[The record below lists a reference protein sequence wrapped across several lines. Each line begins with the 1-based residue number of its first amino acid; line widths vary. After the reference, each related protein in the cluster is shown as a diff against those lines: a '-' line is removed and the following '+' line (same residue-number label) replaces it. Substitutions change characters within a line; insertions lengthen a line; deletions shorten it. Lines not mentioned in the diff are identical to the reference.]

1 MLELEGY
8 PMVFECEKNI
18 KLKTV
23 YTVGIVVG
31 VLMILANAGYENWW
45 DGLLYTVWSA
55 PNYCYRGGNAACVFE
70 ITNPEKSR
78 IGLSKKKKNTQV
90 SFLK

>member
-18 KLKTV
+18 KLKTA

-31 VLMILANAGYENWW
+31 VLMILANAGYE
-45 DGLLYTVWSA
+45 T
-55 PNYCYRGGNAACVFE
+55 FE
-70 ITNPEKSR
+70 F
-78 IGLSKKKKNTQV
+78 LKKKGIIKIKEKPVKENNEVAPETAKVEEKNEAETET
-90 SFLK
+90 KE